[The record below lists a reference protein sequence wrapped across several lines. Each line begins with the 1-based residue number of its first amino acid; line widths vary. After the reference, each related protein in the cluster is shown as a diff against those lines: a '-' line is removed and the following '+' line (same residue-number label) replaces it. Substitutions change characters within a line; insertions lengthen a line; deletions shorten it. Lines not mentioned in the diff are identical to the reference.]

1 MEINKTAPQYLLKAL
16 IWQAIDFLLFSNL
29 FISLCAVAQGLVTY
43 YLLEIKPSQYVLWL
57 LFFSTLA

>member
-29 FISLCAVAQGLVTY
+29 FISL
-43 YLLEIKPSQYVLWL
+43 
-57 LFFSTLA
+57 